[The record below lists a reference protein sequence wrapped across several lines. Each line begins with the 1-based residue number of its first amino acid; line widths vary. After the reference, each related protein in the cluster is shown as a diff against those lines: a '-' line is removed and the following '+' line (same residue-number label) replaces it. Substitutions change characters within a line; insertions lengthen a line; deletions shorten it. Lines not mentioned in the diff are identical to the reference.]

1 MRVAA
6 SLKAVA
12 DFLKAAA
19 DEAAGRLLRKR
30 EGTENQAV
38 AHRPVTYT
46 RPNVAL
52 IAPPSLPRTRRPPRP
67 AKEAAPVE
75 ALNLGL

>member
-6 SLKAVA
+6 LLKALA
-12 DFLKAAA
+12 DFLKLAA
-19 DEAAGRLLRKR
+19 DNAAGRPLWKR
-30 EGTENQAV
+30 EGTENHAI
-38 AHRPVTYT
+38 AHRPVTHT

-67 AKEAAPVE
+67 TKEAAPVE